1 MAEAICLMFHQSQG
15 RESVKKTKKWVAY
28 FSQPCI
34 PCPTPYWGMA
44 KTDVPVS
51 KVIKGGGITSSP
63 VTGPYLPWDYN
74 KLRILYKRFKP
85 TQLPLKFAQECAN
98 TKIIIFFLKFCDVFQ
113 NKIR

>member
-1 MAEAICLMFHQSQG
+1 MAEAICLMFHQSKG
-15 RESVKKTKKWVAY
+15 RESVKKKTKKRVAY

-51 KVIKGGGITSSP
+51 KKIKGDGITSSP

-85 TQLPLKFAQECAN
+85 TQFPLKFLH
-98 TKIIIFFLKFCDVFQ
+98 KDVQ
-113 NKIR
+113 IQRS